1 MGKLYEKLRDLSINR
16 KLFAMMAAVSVLP
29 VLLVTVTALSIT
41 YSTMRDQLIYDSRMS
56 VEWLQ
61 SRLEMEIEGYTR
73 AFYKFEIEKSFCA
86 DVYNWYDRGDQ
97 LDCTA
102 RLRMIGALNQTV
114 SIDKNINSVELY
126 NLSTGEALIAKRSG
140 AAFTQT
146 DQRLDGW
153 AGRGQKLQTNIV
165 FLRDEKEIQL
175 YHQMYRADSA
185 APVALMLIRLRP
197 YFIQDI
203 LDDIK
208 TVNAE
213 TLLLFNDQ
221 GDIIESDL
229 GSEEHYDL
237 ALAGE
242 IAGELSGSLSGDMHR
257 DGYFWFYRSV
267 SGGKLIILQ
276 SIPDST
282 ILRALSTTLL
292 SGVAVAVLAVIISLV
307 FSAAFARI
315 VSKPVVDLSEKM
327 RSISLDRENVME
339 TPRRGDE
346 IGFLQDSFNEMVTHN
361 RELIDSEY
369 KSKIAKRNAQLYALQ
384 SQINPHFMYNTLQVI
399 GGMALKSGVPD
410 IYSVT
415 TALGDILRY
424 SLSFSREMV
433 ELREEIRYLECYI
446 SIQNHRFGNKIKLR
460 IESRPR
466 LLSAMIPKLI
476 LQPLLE
482 NSFSHGLP
490 EKTGP
495 WDILLRAR
503 LTESGDLLLQ
513 LSDNGVGIAPETL
526 SELRARLAEDEETGL
541 VSGKHIGLSNVNMRL
556 RLRYGGAPYGIT
568 IASGVGEGTT
578 VAATLKYLDGEA
590 GKDEIQG
597 DSD

>member
-1 MGKLYEKLRDLSINR
+1 MGKVYNKLGDISIKR
-16 KLFAMMAAVSVLP
+16 KLFAMMATVSVVP
-29 VLLVTVTALSIT
+29 VLLVTVVALSIT
-41 YSTMRDQLIYDSRMS
+41 YTTMRDQLIYNSRMS

-61 SRLEMEIEGYTR
+61 SRLELEIENYTR
-73 AFYKFEIEKSFCA
+73 TFYKYEIEKTFRE

-97 LDCTA
+97 LDYSA
-102 RLRMIGALNQTV
+102 RLRMIGSLTQTV
-114 SIDKNINSVELY
+114 SIDENINSVELY
-126 NLSTGEALIAKRSG
+126 NLNSGEALIAKRSG
-140 AAFTQT
+140 TAFTQT
-146 DQRLDGW
+146 EERLSDW
-153 AGRGQKLQTNIV
+153 DARGGDLQTNIV
-165 FLRDEKEIQL
+165 FMRDEKEIQL
-175 YHQMYRADSA
+175 YHQMYRGNAA
-185 APVALMLIRLRP
+185 APVAIMVIRLRP
-197 YFIQDI
+197 YFVQNI

-213 TLLLFNDQ
+213 TILLYNDQ

-229 GSEEHYDL
+229 GADTACNLEL
-237 ALAGE
+237 ARGVTE
-242 IAGELSGSLSGDMHR
+242 ELSGRLSGDMHR

-267 SGGKLIILQ
+267 SGSKIIVLQ

-282 ILRALSTTLL
+282 IRGALSTTLL
-292 SGVAVAVLAVIISLV
+292 SGIAVAVLAVAVSLA

-315 VSKPVVDLSEKM
+315 VSKPVVELSEKM
-327 RSISLDRENVME
+327 RSISLDHDNVIE
-339 TPRRGDE
+339 TPGRGDE

-399 GGMALKSGVPD
+399 GGMALKSNAPD

-433 ELREEIRYLECYI
+433 QLREEIRYLESYI
-446 SIQNHRFGNKIKLR
+446 SIQNHRFGNKIELK
-460 IESRPR
+460 IESQPK

-490 EKTGP
+490 EKVGP
-495 WDILLRAR
+495 WDIVLRVHLDDAGELHIR
-503 LTESGDLLLQ
+503 
-513 LSDNGVGIAPETL
+513 LSDNGVGISPQVLA
-526 SELRARLAEDEETGL
+526 ELRARLVEDEENGL

-556 RLRYGGAPYGIT
+556 RMRYGGAPYGIT
-568 IASGVGEGTT
+568 IDSSANSGTT
-578 VAATLKYLDGEA
+578 VEARLKYVDGEA
-590 GKDEIQG
+590 RDDEI
-597 DSD
+597 